1 VPAAI
6 ESGVLPGYDVT
17 TWYGV
22 FAPRDIPRAIV
33 ARLNKT
39 INESLTEA
47 AVQERL
53 TKAGVVVGGST
64 PEKFGKHMAD
74 EVARW
79 NKVREAA
86 GIPQQ

>member
-1 VPAAI
+1 V
-6 ESGVLPGYDVT
+6 
-17 TWYGV
+17 
-22 FAPRDIPRAIV
+22 
-33 ARLNKT
+33 